1 MGLAYNDWL
10 TRHCR
15 AVLRIVLGCSTAAI
29 ALPYWAA
36 HAQVGTQ
43 AHPEQSKGVAVS
55 SATFLSSLGVV
66 THGDQGYDARTYVR
80 PLQYLGIRN
89 IREGERNLPAT
100 LMLHEQTGILVDL
113 AGPDVKGM
121 IAAAKV
127 LAASGA
133 LLSLEGPNE
142 PNNSP
147 IEYEGER
154 GGGTDSWLPVAK
166 LQRDLYKSV
175 KDDEVLKHY
184 PVFHVSEGGA
194 EADNVGMQFLTI
206 PKGAATLMP
215 DGTQYADYANTH
227 NYVIGNCHKYVDN
240 QAWQA
245 ADPTLQD
252 CWDGLFAEYGRTWK
266 QHYKGY
272 TEAELQTL
280 PRVSTETGWDSVSDP
295 GGEEV
300 QGKILVNTYLAQFAR
315 GWRYTFIYELG
326 DGEGGE
332 GNQGLFHKNWS
343 PKRAATYIHN
353 LTSILAD
360 KSPLPRPAKLAYSI
374 ARQPPTVHDLLLRKS
389 SGPFELVVWGEQT
402 EGKNDVVVHFGAKH
416 SKVNVYDVTQGTT
429 PVQTLANVTD
439 VRLSVSDHALIIE
452 TE

>member
-1 MGLAYNDWL
+1 
-10 TRHCR
+10 
-15 AVLRIVLGCSTAAI
+15 
-29 ALPYWAA
+29 
-36 HAQVGTQ
+36 
-43 AHPEQSKGVAVS
+43 
-55 SATFLSSLGVV
+55 
-66 THGDQGYDARTYVR
+66 
-80 PLQYLGIRN
+80 
-89 IREGERNLPAT
+89 
-100 LMLHEQTGILVDL
+100 
-113 AGPDVKGM
+113 
-121 IAAAKV
+121 
-127 LAASGA
+127 
-133 LLSLEGPNE
+133 
-142 PNNSP
+142 
-147 IEYEGER
+147 
-154 GGGTDSWLPVAK
+154 
-166 LQRDLYKSV
+166 
-175 KDDEVLKHY
+175 
-184 PVFHVSEGGA
+184 
-194 EADNVGMQFLTI
+194 
-206 PKGAATLMP
+206 
-215 DGTQYADYANTH
+215 
-227 NYVIGNCHKYVDN
+227 
-240 QAWQA
+240 
-245 ADPTLQD
+245 
-252 CWDGLFAEYGRTWK
+252 LFAEYGRTWK

-360 KSPLPRPAKLAYSI
+360 KSPLPRPARLAYSI

-429 PVQTLANVTD
+429 PVQTLVNVTD